1 MNRNRKGIQI
11 VISGFSGAGKGTVVK
26 KLLEQYPNYT
36 LSTSATTR
44 KPRQGEQNGRE
55 YFFKTEEE
63 FKAMIQQGKL
73 IEYAQY
79 VDHYYGTPKEYVEQQ
94 MLQGKDVILEIEL
107 QGALHIKKNFPE
119 TVLIFIMPPTAAEL
133 KRRLTQRGT
142 EDKDVI
148 ASRLARAYEEADG
161 MDQYDYIVINDE
173 LQLCVEQIHQIIR
186 CEHER
191 TFRNQDIIANIKQQL
206 KEFSKGE

>member
-1 MNRNRKGIQI
+1 M
-11 VISGFSGAGKGTVVK
+11 
-26 KLLEQYPNYT
+26 
-36 LSTSATTR
+36 
-44 KPRQGEQNGRE
+44 
-55 YFFKTEEE
+55 
-63 FKAMIQQGKL
+63 
-73 IEYAQY
+73 
-79 VDHYYGTPKEYVEQQ
+79 
-94 MLQGKDVILEIEL
+94 
-107 QGALHIKKNFPE
+107 
-119 TVLIFIMPPTAAEL
+119 IFIMPPTAAEL